1 MKVSKNYHSESLE
14 IDQRACKKL
23 RTIYL
28 AQSVDTQTRGGS
40 RACTHSSAL
49 QKNLPVGSA
58 VSWYFPSHPLCGGDR
73 QGRNYSYWIQYPR
86 KSENPLIIQFLLYYI
101 IQLYSYY
108 IIQFLLYSSVLWRA
122 NTKQVVAAAGQC
134 PHLPPTTKVGHV
146 LGSGGE
152 ISHVFL
158 HCSKD
163 CSGGE
168 LRSQWQLTSLL
179 AF

>member
-86 KSENPLIIQFLLYYI
+86 KSEHPL
-101 IQLYSYY
+101 